1 MEKEKIKEKYFST
14 RIMGKLL
21 LVKQLL
27 QGFLLMF
34 RREQV
39 DQ

>member
-27 QGFLLMF
+27 QGFLSMF